1 MALGFM
7 RRHRRWLYVF
17 LWLVIGAFIVLY
29 FPAFQ
34 KAGAGSAAETLGE
47 VGGLP
52 ITVAEFQRNY
62 QRQRQMYERMYQ
74 GRMDAG
80 MLKSLGL
87 EDQAFEALVQERLVT
102 LEAQRLGVSVDDQT
116 LARTLANA
124 PELQENGKFI
134 GAAELRRRLDQR
146 GMSIREFE
154 EAYRLN
160 LLRERLQNLVTD
172 GVSVTPAEVDREL
185 RQRNEQV
192 KLEYVLVDQAP
203 FRAQSAATDDEIKAR
218 FEANKEGYRVPEKR
232 VVSYLLVDTD
242 QLRTR
247 VTVTDRDLEAYHR
260 EHPDEFKQPEEA
272 CAHHILIKV
281 KASPDAKEGHEE
293 AEAKKIAQGLL
304 DQVKAGAD
312 LSELAKKMSE
322 DKGSAPGGGDLGCFP
337 RGSMVPEF
345 ENVAFSLAPGE
356 LSDLVKSTYGFH
368 IIRLDSHKDE
378 AVAPLT
384 QVKDRIRETVTS
396 QRVRDLAREKV
407 RAVTQ
412 TLRRGRSLEAAA
424 QEHGLT
430 VLKSAPLARGVETP
444 PLNSALLVARA
455 FELKKGEIDSDG
467 FNIAKGYAF
476 IALTEVQPAHVPELA
491 EVREK
496 VKSDVEDDKARALA
510 RDRAIQLKVQSE
522 KVGLDKAASASGLVR
537 KETPSL
543 VNRGQPLGD
552 LGSALELDE
561 AVFSLPEKVVSGPVS
576 VPAGFAVVRVLEKKS
591 LDPAAMEGQRS
602 SVTASL
608 KSEKRSQLFQAF
620 LRESRQRFPI
630 ERREE
635 AFRRIVAS

>member
-34 KAGAGSAAETLGE
+34 QAGAGSPAETLGE

-102 LEAQRLGVSVDDQT
+102 LEAERLGVSVDDQT
-116 LARTLANA
+116 LARALANA

-146 GMSIREFE
+146 GLSIREFE
-154 EAYRLN
+154 ESYRSN

-172 GVSVTPAEVDREL
+172 GVGVTPAEIEREF

-203 FRAQSAATDDEIKAR
+203 FRAQSTATDDEIKAR
-218 FEANKEGYRVPEKR
+218 FEANKESYRVPEKR

-242 QLRTR
+242 QLRSR
-247 VTVTDRDLEAYHR
+247 VTVTDRDLEVYHR
-260 EHPDEFKQPEEA
+260 DHSDEFKQPEEV

-281 KASPDAKEGHEE
+281 KTSPEAKEGHEE
-293 AEAKKIAQGLL
+293 NEAKKIAQGIL

-312 LSELAKKMSE
+312 FLELAKRSSE
-322 DKGSAPGGGDLGCFP
+322 DKGSAPDGGDLRCFP
-337 RGSMVPEF
+337 RGNMVPEF
-345 ENVAFSLAPGE
+345 ENVAFSLSPGE
-356 LSDLVKSTYGFH
+356 TSDLVKSTYGYH
-368 IIRLDSHKDE
+368 IIRLDSRKDE
-378 AVAPLT
+378 SVAPLT
-384 QVKDRIRETVTS
+384 LVKDRIRETVTS
-396 QRVRDLAREKV
+396 QRVRDLARDKV
-407 RAVTQ
+407 REVTQ

-430 VLKSAPLARGVETP
+430 VQKSAPLARGAETP
-444 PLNSALLVARA
+444 PLTSALLVARA
-455 FELKKGEIDSDG
+455 FELKKGDIDADG

-476 IALTEVQPAHVPELA
+476 IALAEVLPAHVPDLP
-491 EVREK
+491 EVRDK
-496 VKSDVEDDKARALA
+496 VKSDVEDEKARAFA
-510 RDRAIQLKVQSE
+510 RDKAILVKVQSE
-522 KVGLDKAASASGLVR
+522 KIGLDKAASANGLVR

-543 VNRGQPLGD
+543 VNRGTPLGD
-552 LGSALELDE
+552 LGSAFDLDE

-591 LDPAAMEGQRS
+591 IDAGALESQRS
-602 SVTASL
+602 SLTASL
-608 KSEKRSQLFQAF
+608 KAEKRNQLFQAF

-635 AFRRIVAS
+635 AFRRVVAS